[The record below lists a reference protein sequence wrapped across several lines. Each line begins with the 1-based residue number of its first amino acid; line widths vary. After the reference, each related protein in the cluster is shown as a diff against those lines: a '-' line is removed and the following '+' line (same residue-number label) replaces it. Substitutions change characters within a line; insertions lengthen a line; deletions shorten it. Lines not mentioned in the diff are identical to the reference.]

1 MDIINLRLSSARFT
15 EKLKQAP
22 TLRFMDILRNLLLL
36 EGDEFVWELYRQF
49 FFREADP
56 EGFHSH
62 MNGLKAG
69 VPKTSFLLLFLQSS
83 EAERLYSPSQSPAKY
98 PHTTFIGSFHRINHV
113 TDVEFVYCLYQN
125 LLLRQPDLPGL
136 HSHIHHLSLGLSR
149 VRVLC
154 SFIESG
160 EFQEKVHAVPPLAA
174 PPLPHTQ
181 SFKHIGIFLGYQP
194 KIYLDGEGIGR
205 FVVRLTEGLLLNA
218 PDVMIHVA
226 TTEHNFAEVE
236 KLFQAFASLYPNR
249 LFMHHFP
256 SVTWLNQ
263 HLPVDVWCVPYVGM
277 DLALQLERPVVLCV
291 HDLVYTHFREL
302 YVRKHP
308 ELVQGLDRIVHAM
321 ADKASKVVF
330 NSAYVQSYEGLSYL
344 QLPLHKTQVIRLAAP
359 VEEYRNLG
367 LLAEGAFRSKYQLH
381 GDYLVFPSIIRAHKN
396 HDRLLEAFLNYRQS
410 PEGRASKLKLVL
422 TDHYHHRPLEHEI
435 AAVLGRCQDSEALNS
450 IVYLTRLPS
459 GDMPSL
465 YKYAAGTIVPT
476 LFEGSCPF
484 PILESLT
491 VDTPVAISRIEVTR
505 EVVNDMNAF
514 VTFDPYSVPEMTAA
528 IAWLYQNRHS
538 LAAQEKA
545 AIRGTLQRTWSDVA
559 QEYYRLF
566 QSLIHR

>member
-56 EGFHSH
+56 EGFQSH
-62 MNGLKAG
+62 INGLNAG
-69 VPKTSFLLLFLQSS
+69 VPKTSFLLYFLQSA

-113 TDVEFVYCLYQN
+113 TDVEFVYCLYQD

-149 VRVLC
+149 VRLLC

-160 EFQEKVHAVPPLAA
+160 EFQEKIHAVPPLAA
-174 PPLPHTQ
+174 PPLPHAQ
-181 SFKHIGIFLGYQP
+181 SYKHIGIFLGYQP

-205 FVVRLTEGLLLNA
+205 FVVRLAEGLLLNA

-321 ADKASKVVF
+321 ADKADKVVF
-330 NSAYVQSYEGLSYL
+330 NSAYVQNYEGLSYL
-344 QLPLHKTQVIRLAAP
+344 QLPHHKTQVIRLAAP

-422 TDHYHHRPLEHEI
+422 TDHYRHRPLEREI
-435 AAVLGRCQDSEALNS
+435 AAVLGRCRDSEALNS

-528 IAWLYQNRHS
+528 IARLYQNRHS

>member
-528 IAWLYQNRHS
+528 IARLYQNRHS

>member
-22 TLRFMDILRNLLLL
+22 TLRFTDILRNLLLL
-36 EGDEFVWELYRQF
+36 EGEEFIWELYRQF
-49 FFREADP
+49 FFRDADP
-56 EGFHSH
+56 EGFQSH
-62 MNGLKAG
+62 LNGLNAG
-69 VPKTSFLLLFLQSS
+69 VPKTNFLLYFLQSS
-83 EAERLYSPSQSPAKY
+83 EAERLYSSSQSPAKY
-98 PHTTFIGSFHRINHV
+98 PHTTFIGIFHRINHV
-113 TDVEFVYCLYQN
+113 TDVEFVYYLYQD

-136 HSHIHHLSLGLSR
+136 HSHIHHLSLGLPR
-149 VRVLC
+149 VRLLC

-160 EFQEKVHAVPPLAA
+160 EFREKIHAVPTLAA
-174 PPLPHTQ
+174 PLLPHSQ
-181 SFKHIGIFLGYQP
+181 SFKHIGMFLGYQP
-194 KIYLDGEGIGR
+194 KIHLDGEGIGR

-236 KLFQAFASLYPNR
+236 KLFQALAPLYPNR

-256 SVTWLNQ
+256 SVPWLNQ

-277 DLALQLERPVVLCV
+277 EMALQLERPVVLCI

-308 ELVQGLDRIVHAM
+308 DLVQGLEAIVHAM
-321 ADKASKVVF
+321 ANKAVKVVF
-330 NSAYVQSYEGLSYL
+330 NSAYVQNYDGLGYL
-344 QLPLHKTQVIRLAAP
+344 KLPLHKTQVIRLAAP

-367 LLAEGAFRSKYQLH
+367 LQAEGAFRSKYQLN

-422 TDHYHHRPLEHEI
+422 TDHYRHRPLEHEI
-435 AAVLGRCQDSEALNS
+435 AAVLGRCRDYEALNS

-505 EVVNDMNAF
+505 EVISNMNAF

-528 IAWLYQNRHS
+528 IAQLYHNRHS
-538 LAAQEKA
+538 LVAQEKA
-545 AIRGTLQRTWSDVA
+545 AIWGTLQRTWSDVA
-559 QEYYRLF
+559 QEYYQLF